1 MVKSAND
8 AEFVDEWMVGIK
20 LQIMIRMGRFTV
32 YYGVEL
38 AFIFDFNKAI

>member
-8 AEFVDEWMVGIK
+8 ADFVDERMVGIK

-38 AFIFDFNKAI
+38 AFIFDFDKAI